1 VGSRGKAPGLAL
13 ILVVCCLGL
22 FAADWFFPPDLSRY
36 RTVST
41 EILARDGAP
50 LAAFPV
56 AGGIWRLRTNRTGV
70 DPRYIELLVAAEDR
84 HFWSHSGIDPS
95 ALLRAAWQWAAAG
108 RIVSGGST
116 LTMQTARL
124 LEPHRRGLIGKLHDM
139 VRAVQLERRYTKD
152 QILGMYLTLAP
163 FGANVEGVRAASL
176 VWFGHDASQLS
187 PAEAALLVALPQ
199 SPSHRRPDR
208 HAAQAQ
214 AAVARLVRRLAR
226 AGEAPAWLPASAALP
241 SAARHAMPRL
251 AGLFAAAQA
260 RHAAPGSVVRTTID
274 ASLQRRLEALL
285 ARELAGVDPQV
296 GVAAMI
302 VGNHGRDVL
311 ASVGGRGPNYP
322 GGALDL
328 TATRRSPG
336 SALKPFIY
344 GAAFDALLL
353 HPLTKI
359 PDAPGL
365 LAGYAPH
372 NFDYAFHGAVTA
384 QTALRQS
391 FNVPAVEVLSRVGP
405 GRFVASLRQ
414 AGAKIALPGN
424 RASLAVALGGL
435 GIDLQDMVMLYAALG
450 DDGRAT
456 PLVTRLGQTAARTNF
471 MGPLAVYYLRDVLQ
485 GSPPPPGM
493 AYAALTGSR
502 EIAFKTGT
510 SYGFRDAWAVGYSRA
525 TTVGV
530 WTGRV
535 DGTPRPGSFGRATAA
550 PLMLDIF
557 SLLPTE
563 ESEPAV
569 PPPGAL
575 LAATNDALPAGL
587 RWLGGFSEHHGAGP
601 AVAFPP
607 PGATVDLLAAQSG
620 GWANVELRVSG
631 GQAPYRWLVNGA
643 PVAGNGDVLLWRP
656 DGPGS
661 VRVTVVDAND
671 RAAIGVFQMER
682 PEE

>member
-1 VGSRGKAPGLAL
+1 LKVGGKAPGLAL
-13 ILVVCCLGL
+13 ILALSCLSI

-36 RTVST
+36 RIAST
-41 EILARDGAP
+41 EVQARDGTP

-56 AGGIWRLRTNRTGV
+56 AGGIWRLRTGRADV
-70 DPRYIELLVAAEDR
+70 DPRYVELLVAAEDR

-95 ALLRAAWQWAAAG
+95 ALLRAAWQWAGAG

-124 LEPHRRGLIGKLHDM
+124 LEPHRRGVIGKLHDLL
-139 VRAVQLERRYTKD
+139 RAVQLERRYTKD

-187 PAEAALLVALPQ
+187 PSEAALLVALPQ

-208 HAAQAQ
+208 HAARAQ
-214 AAVARLVRRLAR
+214 AAVGRLLIRLAR
-226 AGEAPAWLPASAALP
+226 AGSTPAWLPATAALP
-241 SAARHAMPRL
+241 SATRHAMPRL

-260 RHAAPGSVVRTTID
+260 RRAAPGAVLRTTID
-274 ASLQRRLEALL
+274 AGLQRRLEALL
-285 ARELAGVDPQV
+285 ARELASVEPQV

-365 LAGYAPH
+365 VAGYAPH

-450 DDGRAT
+450 DDGQAA
-456 PLVTRLGQTAARTNF
+456 PLVTQPGPPAARQTF
-471 MGPLAVYYLRDVLQ
+471 MGPLAVYYLCQVLE
-485 GSPPPPGM
+485 GSPPPPGV
-493 AYAALTGSR
+493 AYAMLTGGR
-502 EIAFKTGT
+502 DIAFKTGT
-510 SYGFRDAWAVGYSRA
+510 SYGFRDAWAVGYSNA

-535 DGTPRPGSFGRATAA
+535 DGTPRPGAFGRATAA

-557 SLLPTE
+557 ALLPPE
-563 ESEPAV
+563 ESAPRA
-569 PPPGAL
+569 PPQGAI
-575 LAATNDALPAGL
+575 LADTTDALPAGL
-587 RWLGGFSEHHGAGP
+587 RWLGGFPENHSPGP
-601 AVAFPP
+601 ALVFPP
-607 PGATVDLLAAQSG
+607 PGTTVDLLTADRGS
-620 GWANVELRVSG
+620 WAPVELRVAG
-631 GQAPYRWLVNGA
+631 GQAPYRWLVNSA
-643 PVAGNGDVLLWRP
+643 PIAGQGDVLPWRP

-661 VRVTVVDAND
+661 VRVTVVDAGD
-671 RAAIGVFQMER
+671 RVASGVFQLQPPQE
-682 PEE
+682 

>member
-1 VGSRGKAPGLAL
+1 LSCLA
-13 ILVVCCLGL
+13 I
-22 FAADWFFPPDLSRY
+22 FAADWSFPPDLSRY
-36 RTVST
+36 KRAST
-41 EILARDGAP
+41 EVLARDGAP

-56 AGGIWRLRTNRTGV
+56 AGGIWRLRTNRTDV

-95 ALLRAAWQWAAAG
+95 ALLRAAWQWAGAG

-124 LEPHRRGLIGKLHDM
+124 LEPHRRGVIGKLHDLL
-139 VRAVQLERRYTKD
+139 RAVQLERRYTKD

-187 PAEAALLVALPQ
+187 PSETALLVALPQ
-199 SPSHRRPDR
+199 SPSNRRPDR
-208 HAAQAQ
+208 HAARAQ
-214 AAVARLVRRLAR
+214 AAVGRLLVRLAR
-226 AGEAPAWLPASAALP
+226 SGAAPAWLPANATLPAA
-241 SAARHAMPRL
+241 SRHAMPRL

-260 RHAAPGSVVRTTID
+260 HHAAPGAVVRSTID
-274 ASLQRRLEALL
+274 AGLQRRLEALL
-285 ARELAGVDPQV
+285 ARELASVEPQV

-311 ASVGGRGPNYP
+311 ASVGGRGPNFP

-344 GAAFDALLL
+344 GAAFDALIL

-365 LAGYAPH
+365 VAGYAPH
-372 NFDYAFHGAVTA
+372 NFDYSFHGAVTA

-405 GRFVASLRQ
+405 GRFVAGLRQ

-435 GIDLQDMVMLYAALG
+435 GIDLQDMVMLYAALA
-450 DDGRAT
+450 DDGHAS
-456 PLVTRLGQTAARTNF
+456 PLVTQPGQPSQRTNF
-471 MGPLAVYYLRDVLQ
+471 MGPLAVYYLRQVLE
-485 GSPPPPGM
+485 GSPPPPGV
-493 AYAALTGSR
+493 AYALLTGGR
-502 EIAFKTGT
+502 DIAFKTGT

-525 TTVGV
+525 ATVGV

-535 DGTPRPGSFGRATAA
+535 DGTPRPGAFGRATAA

-557 SLLPTE
+557 SLLPPE
-563 ESEPAV
+563 ESQPQT
-569 PPPGAL
+569 PPLGAI
-575 LAATNDALPAGL
+575 LASTTDALPAGL
-587 RWLGGFSEHHGAGP
+587 RWLGGFPENRTSGP
-601 AVAFPP
+601 ALAFPP
-607 PGATVDLLAAQSG
+607 PGATVDLLTAQSG
-620 GWANVELRVSG
+620 VWAPVDLRVAG

-643 PVAGNGDVLLWRP
+643 PVAGQGDVLAWRP

-661 VRVTVVDAND
+661 VRVTVVDAGD
-671 RAAIGVFQMER
+671 RAASGVFNLVPPQE
-682 PEE
+682 

>member
-1 VGSRGKAPGLAL
+1 
-13 ILVVCCLGL
+13 
-22 FAADWFFPPDLSRY
+22 
-36 RTVST
+36 
-41 EILARDGAP
+41 
-50 LAAFPV
+50 
-56 AGGIWRLRTNRTGV
+56 
-70 DPRYIELLVAAEDR
+70 
-84 HFWSHSGIDPS
+84 
-95 ALLRAAWQWAAAG
+95 
-108 RIVSGGST
+108 
-116 LTMQTARL
+116 MQTARL
-124 LEPHRRGLIGKLHDM
+124 LEPHRRGVVGKLHDL
-139 VRAVQLERRYTKD
+139 VRAMQLERRYTKD

-187 PAEAALLVALPQ
+187 PSEAALLVALPQ
-199 SPSHRRPDR
+199 SPSNRRPDR

-214 AAVARLVRRLAR
+214 AAVGRLLRRLAR
-226 AGEAPAWLPASAALP
+226 AGDAPAWLPGSAALP
-241 SAARHAMPRL
+241 PAARHAMPRL

-260 RHAAPGSVVRTTID
+260 RHAAPGAVLHTTID
-274 ASLQRRLEALL
+274 PGMQRRLEALL
-285 ARELAGVDPQV
+285 ARELAGVEPQV

-311 ASVGGRGPNYP
+311 ASVGGRGPQYS

-365 LAGYAPH
+365 VAGYAPH
-372 NFDYAFHGAVTA
+372 NFDYTFHGAVTA

-414 AGAKIALPGN
+414 AGATIALPGN

-450 DDGRAT
+450 DDGRAA
-456 PLVTRLGQTAARTNF
+456 PLVTQPGHAAPRRNF
-471 MGPLAVYYLRDVLQ
+471 MGPLAVFYLRQVLQ

-493 AYAALTGSR
+493 AYAALTGGR
-502 EIAFKTGT
+502 DIAFKTGT
-510 SYGFRDAWAVGYSRA
+510 SFGFRDAWAVGYSRA
-525 TTVGV
+525 ITVGV

-535 DGTPRPGSFGRATAA
+535 DGTPRPGAFGRATAA

-557 SLLPTE
+557 SLLPPE

-569 PPPGAL
+569 PPAGAL
-575 LAATNDALPAGL
+575 LATTTDALPTGL
-587 RWLGGFSEHHGAGP
+587 RWLGGFPENHSAGP
-601 AVAFPP
+601 ALAFPP
-607 PGATVDLLAAQSG
+607 PGATVDLLTAQSG
-620 GWANVELRVSG
+620 AWAKVELRVAG

-643 PVAGNGDVLLWRP
+643 PVAGQGDVLPWQP

-661 VRVTVVDAND
+661 VRVTVVDASD
-671 RAAIGVFQMER
+671 RTASGVFQLER